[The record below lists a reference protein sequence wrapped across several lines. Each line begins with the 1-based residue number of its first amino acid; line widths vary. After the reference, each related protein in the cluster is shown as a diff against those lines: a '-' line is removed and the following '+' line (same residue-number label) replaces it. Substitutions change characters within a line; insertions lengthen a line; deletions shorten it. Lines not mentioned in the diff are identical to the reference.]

1 MTIEELKAKLHE
13 HIDKGDNR
21 LIRMLYAL
29 VHVYESDVKDEKPTP
44 HSYDMRGPQQTAA
57 NNDV

>member
-1 MTIEELKAKLHE
+1 MTIDDLRTKLHE

-29 VHVYESDVKDEKPTP
+29 VHVYESDVQDEKPTL
-44 HSYDMRGPQQTAA
+44 HSYETMAASAA